1 MKNVANSPAW
11 VRSVICEADL
21 DMQITSALPPMGLHM
36 YLQWCSIS
44 LKSPR
49 SKTRVYVAMTVIFHL
64 QCPKFKMDAECYS
77 LSDVLAIASVHPFY
91 SLDVDYPPTRE
102 ELPSVLAKAKDSGN
116 GELLSFPLTH
126 KEQLYCNL
134 VNSPPMV
141 STDCPDIHK
150 SHASPSIKTRAMA
163 TDLAHTSAQRVEV
176 QEDRRWSLRL
186 IQLKLVGS
194 ALRLV
199 H

>member
-1 MKNVANSPAW
+1 
-11 VRSVICEADL
+11 
-21 DMQITSALPPMGLHM
+21 
-36 YLQWCSIS
+36 
-44 LKSPR
+44 
-49 SKTRVYVAMTVIFHL
+49 
-64 QCPKFKMDAECYS
+64 MDAECYS

-91 SLDVDYPPTRE
+91 SDVVYPPTRE
-102 ELPSVLAKAKDSGN
+102 ELPSVLTKARDSGN

-134 VNSPPMV
+134 VNSPLMF

-163 TDLAHTSAQRVEV
+163 TDLAHTSAQQVEV

-186 IQLKLVGS
+186 IRSKLAGS

-199 H
+199 HYCEPAGFLVPETGYAQCTQQGISTGGFSN